1 MRIHYLRRYRM
12 EFDFARSPLPLA
24 VLPEGYAFASW
35 CEAGIDRHASVKFA
49 SFHSEIDSHVFPSL
63 SDAHGC
69 RRLMSDISGHD
80 RFLPEATWLIQFRG
94 DDYYQLQPRDC
105 ATIQGIVKPR
115 QAGSIQNVG
124 VTPEHRGRGLGR
136 ALLLQSLHGFRQAS
150 MRRVYLDVT
159 ADNERAVELYRS
171 IGFIKLRT
179 MYQAVDFEP
188 EVIARPLSLPRDHR
202 HALAELV

>member
-24 VLPEGYAFASW
+24 VLPEGYGWAAWS
-35 CEAGIDRHASVKFA
+35 EALVDRHASVKYA
-49 SFHSEIDSHVFPSL
+49 SFHTEIDSHVFPSL
-63 SDAHGC
+63 GHARGC
-69 RRLMSDISGHD
+69 RRLMADISRHD
-80 RFLPEATWLIQFRG
+80 RFLPEATWLIHYLG
-94 DDYYQLQPRDC
+94 DEVYQLRPRDC

-124 VTPEHRGRGLGR
+124 VTPDHRGRGLGK

-159 ADNERAVELYRS
+159 ADNGPAVELYKAV
-171 IGFIKLRT
+171 GFRVLRT

-188 EVIARPLSLPRDHR
+188 EVCARPLELPRDRR
-202 HALAELV
+202 HALAEVV